1 MKTLV
6 VIESPYRGLTADETR
21 ANVRFARQALAHS
34 LSLGEAPIASHLLYT
49 QPDVLR
55 DHDPDERQLGVAAGL
70 AWLRAADR
78 HVFYTDRGW
87 STGML
92 AALAASPKFHSH
104 IYIRGLQFPP
114 KPPAEVP
121 AGLTI
126 IEDWSR

>member
-6 VIESPYRGLTADETR
+6 VIESPYRGLTSDITAD
-21 ANVRFARQALAHS
+21 NIRFAQKALAHS
-34 LSLGEAPIASHLLYT
+34 LSLGEAPIALHLLYT
-49 QPDVLR
+49 QLGILR
-55 DHDPDERQLGVAAGL
+55 DHDPVERQLGIDAGL

-114 KPPAEVP
+114 KPPAKVP

-126 IEDWSR
+126 IEDWCR